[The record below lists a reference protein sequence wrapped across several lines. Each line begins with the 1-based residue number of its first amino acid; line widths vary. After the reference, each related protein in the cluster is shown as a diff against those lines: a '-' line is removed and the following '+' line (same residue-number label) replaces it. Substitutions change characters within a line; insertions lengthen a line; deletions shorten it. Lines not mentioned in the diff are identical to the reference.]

1 MVGKLG
7 VHGASSQGTL
17 VLLNDV
23 DDDNVVHDDVVVD
36 DVVDDD
42 VVHDDG
48 NDDARGLVPGHHI
61 YIQ

>member
-42 VVHDDG
+42 
-48 NDDARGLVPGHHI
+48 ARGLVPGHHI